1 MHEQFFTHDLQGQ
14 LIRIV
19 VMYVFVL
26 FILRIAGK
34 RRLAHLS
41 PMDLIIIIALGSA
54 VGDVLIY
61 PQDIVGIANA
71 MVAIT
76 SIVALQI
83 LMSKISEHSP
93 FMSYILNGKPT
104 LLIKN
109 GRILAKSLDD
119 EDISKEDLTEM
130 LRVHSISKICNV
142 KEAYLERSG
151 DLSVLLMS
159 GKKHRIKKEIVKDTA
174 NKI

>member
-1 MHEQFFTHDLQGQ
+1 
-14 LIRIV
+14 
-19 VMYVFVL
+19 
-26 FILRIAGK
+26 
-34 RRLAHLS
+34 
-41 PMDLIIIIALGSA
+41 MDLIIIIALGSA

-61 PQDIVGIANA
+61 PQDTVGIANA
-71 MVAIT
+71 MIAIAT
-76 SIVALQI
+76 VVFLQI
-83 LMSKISEHSP
+83 IMSKVSEHNP

-109 GRILAKSLDD
+109 GRILSKNIDD

-159 GKKHRIKKEIVKDTA
+159 GKKHRIKKEIVKNTK